1 MTIMNN
7 KLPLVLTIDFGTQSL
22 RTALIN
28 NNGEIEAIVK
38 RKYEPAYISTDK
50 GYAEQDPDFYY
61 DNLVICLKELAKE
74 NKDKL
79 DRIVGSTIATFRDS
93 SVQLDKDF
101 KPVIDFF
108 KQNYEIY

>member
-1 MTIMNN
+1 MNN

-28 NNGEIEAIVK
+28 NKGEIEAIVK

-61 DNLVICLKELAKE
+61 DNLVICLKELAKDNKEAIKAFLSIFGINDVEE
-74 NKDKL
+74 N
-79 DRIVGSTIATFRDS
+79 TF
-93 SVQLDKDF
+93 F
-101 KPVIDFF
+101 TF
-108 KQNYEIY
+108 